1 MKILDFYG
9 IWCNPC
15 RMQSKILDDFQKR
28 HPEVEIHKI
37 DVDEEEELTN
47 KYGVRNLPTLIF
59 INKDKIKQVSGLQT
73 LDKLEAIYNE
83 VC

>member
-9 IWCNPC
+9 SWCNPC
-15 RMQSKILDDFQKR
+15 RIQSKILDDFQQK
-28 HPEVEIHKI
+28 HSEVEIHKI
-37 DVDEEEELTN
+37 DVDEEEELTQ

-59 INKDKIKQVSGLQT
+59 INKDKTKQVSGLQT